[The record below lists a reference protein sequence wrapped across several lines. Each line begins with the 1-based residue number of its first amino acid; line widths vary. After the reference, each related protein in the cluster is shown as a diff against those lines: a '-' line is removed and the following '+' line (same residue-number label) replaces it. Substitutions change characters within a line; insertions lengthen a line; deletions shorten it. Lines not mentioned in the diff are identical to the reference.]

1 MQKFET
7 CDEVEAQRCKRA
19 QYLGRVSTIALSGS
33 YVTGLVYSVVE
44 DGASLPEEMDCQ
56 DLAAEQSGVRAHQG
70 VTPN

>member
-44 DGASLPEEMDCQ
+44 DGASLPKKWIVRISP
-56 DLAAEQSGVRAHQG
+56 QSRVGFGRARA
-70 VTPN
+70 